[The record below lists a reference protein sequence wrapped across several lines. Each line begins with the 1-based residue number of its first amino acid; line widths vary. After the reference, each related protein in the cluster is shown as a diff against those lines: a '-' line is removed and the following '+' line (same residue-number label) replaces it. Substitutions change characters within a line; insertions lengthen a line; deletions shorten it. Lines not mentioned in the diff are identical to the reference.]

1 MPKNILNIEKNRGA
15 INMRYIPNTEE
26 QKRGMLKDIGVS
38 SFEDLIESIP
48 QSIRLK
54 EKLNIPEAISESES
68 EEKIYHIAQKNSNFF
83 LMKPL
88 VGAGAYRHYIPEA
101 EKFLLQREEFWTC
114 YTPYQPELSQGTLQ
128 SIFEYQT
135 YISRLIKM
143 EVVIPS
149 IYDGA
154 SATAEAAL
162 MSLRLTHKNKIIVSN
177 LLHPHYR
184 ETVKT
189 YLSPHEPEI
198 IDLPYKK
205 GLVDLEK
212 LKTLIDED
220 VASVII
226 QSPNFFGGI
235 EKLAEISETVHSKGA
250 LVISVI
256 VESMSLGILKA
267 PGEMGADIVTGNAQ
281 SFGMDLNYGGPYN
294 AYLATKK
301 QYIRQLPGRIVGET
315 VDVDGKRVFVMTLRA
330 REQDIRRERATSNIC
345 TNHNLNVTAANIFLS
360 LIGTEGLYQI
370 SLLNTKSAHYLE
382 NLLLKSRKFERV
394 FDYPFYNEF
403 LLKSKDDISVINK
416 KLLENNFIPP
426 LKICE
431 FYPNENLKNAL
442 LFAVT
447 EVLSRDDLNK
457 VAKILSE

>member
-1 MPKNILNIEKNRGA
+1 
-15 INMRYIPNTEE
+15 MRYIPTTKQ
-26 QKRGMLKDIGVS
+26 QKKKMLKEIGVS
-38 SFEDLIESIP
+38 SFEDLIESVP
-48 QSIRLK
+48 QSIRVK
-54 EKLNIPEAISESES
+54 GKLNIPEAISESEL

-128 SIFEYQT
+128 SIFEYQS
-135 YISRLIKM
+135 YISRLTKM
-143 EVVIPS
+143 EVIIPS

-162 MSLRLTHKNKIIVSN
+162 MSLRLTHKNKIVVSN

-189 YLSPHEPEI
+189 YLTPHETEI
-198 IDLPYKK
+198 IDLPYKN
-205 GLVDLEK
+205 GLVDREK
-212 LKTLIDED
+212 LKILIEED
-220 VASVII
+220 VASIII

-235 EKLAEISETVHSKGA
+235 ENMAEISEIVHSKSV
-250 LVISVI
+250 LLINVI
-256 VESMSLGILKA
+256 VESMSLGTLKA
-267 PGEMGADIVTGNAQ
+267 PGEMGVDIVAGNAQ

-294 AYLATKK
+294 AYLGTSK
-301 QYIRQLPGRIVGET
+301 QYIRQIPGRIVGET

-330 REQDIRRERATSNIC
+330 REQDIRREKATSNIC
-345 TNHNLNVTAANIFLS
+345 TNHNLNVLAANIYLS
-360 LIGTEGLYQI
+360 LMGTEGLYQI

-382 NLLLKSRKFERV
+382 NLLLQTGKFERL

-403 LLKSKDDISVINK
+403 LLKSKNDISTINK

-431 FYPNENLKNAL
+431 FYKEENLKDIL

-447 EVLSRDDLNK
+447 EVLNRDNLNT

>member
-1 MPKNILNIEKNRGA
+1 
-15 INMRYIPNTEE
+15 MRYIPNTEK
-26 QKRGMLKDIGVS
+26 QKEEMLKDIGVS
-38 SFEDLIESIP
+38 SFEDLIKSVP
-48 QSIRLK
+48 QSLRLK
-54 EKLNIPEAISESES
+54 DKLNIPEAMSESEL
-68 EEKIYHIAQKNSNFF
+68 EDNIFHIAKKNADFYS
-83 LMKPL
+83 MKPL
-88 VGAGAYRHYIPEA
+88 IGAGSYRHFIPEA

-128 SIFEYQT
+128 SIFEYQS

-184 ETVKT
+184 ETIKT
-189 YLSPHEPEI
+189 YLVPHETEI
-198 IDLPYKK
+198 IDLPYKN
-205 GLVDLEK
+205 GLVDMEK
-212 LKTLIDED
+212 LKILIEED
-220 VASVII
+220 VASIII

-235 EKLAEISETVHSKGA
+235 EKMAEISEIVHSKGA
-250 LVISVI
+250 LLINVIA
-256 VESMSLGILKA
+256 ESMSLGILKA
-267 PGEMGADIVTGNAQ
+267 PGEMGADIVAGNAQ

-294 AYLATKK
+294 AYLGTRK
-301 QYIRQLPGRIVGET
+301 QYNRQIPGRIVGET
-315 VDVDGKRVFVMTLRA
+315 VDVDGKRVFVMTMRA
-330 REQDIRRERATSNIC
+330 REQDIRREKATSNIC
-345 TNHNLNVTAANIFLS
+345 TNHNLNVLASNIFLS
-360 LIGTEGLYQI
+360 LMGTEGLYQI

-382 NLLLKSRKFERV
+382 NLLLQTGKFERV
-394 FDYPFYNEF
+394 FDCPFYNEF
-403 LLKSKDDISVINK
+403 LLRSKDDTSSINK
-416 KLLENNFIPP
+416 KLLGNNFVPP

-431 FYPNENLKNAL
+431 FYKEENLNNVL

-447 EVLSRDDLNK
+447 EVLSRDNLNL

>member
-1 MPKNILNIEKNRGA
+1 
-15 INMRYIPNTEE
+15 MRYIPTTEE
-26 QKRGMLKDIGVS
+26 QKEEMLKEIGIS
-38 SFEDLIESIP
+38 SFEDLIESVP
-48 QSIRLK
+48 QSLRLK
-54 EKLNIPEAISESES
+54 DKLNIPEAISEGEL

-128 SIFEYQT
+128 SIFEYQS
-135 YISRLIKM
+135 YISRLTKM
-143 EVVIPS
+143 EVIIPS

-189 YLSPHEPEI
+189 YLTPHETEI
-198 IDLPYKK
+198 IDLPYKN
-205 GLVDLEK
+205 GLVDMEK
-212 LKTLIDED
+212 LKILIAED
-220 VASVII
+220 VASIII
-226 QSPNFFGGI
+226 QSPNFFGSI
-235 EKLAEISETVHSKGA
+235 ENMVEISEIVHSKSV
-250 LVISVI
+250 LLINVI
-256 VESMSLGILKA
+256 VESMSLGILTA
-267 PGEMGADIVTGNAQ
+267 PGEMGADIVAGNAQ

-294 AYLATKK
+294 AYLGTRK
-301 QYIRQLPGRIVGET
+301 QYIRQIPGRIVGET
-315 VDVDGKRVFVMTLRA
+315 VDVDGKRVFVMTMRA
-330 REQDIRRERATSNIC
+330 REQDIRREKATSNIC
-345 TNHNLNVTAANIFLS
+345 TNHNLNVLAANIYLS
-360 LIGTEGLYQI
+360 LMGTEGLYQI

-382 NLLLKSRKFERV
+382 DLLLQSGKFERV

-403 LLKSKDDISVINK
+403 LLKSKDDISTINK

-426 LKICE
+426 LKICK
-431 FYPNENLKNAL
+431 FYKEENLKDVL

-447 EVLSRDDLNK
+447 EVLSRDNLNT

>member
-1 MPKNILNIEKNRGA
+1 MDA
-15 INMRYIPNTEE
+15 
-26 QKRGMLKDIGVS
+26 
-38 SFEDLIESIP
+38 
-48 QSIRLK
+48 
-54 EKLNIPEAISESES
+54 
-68 EEKIYHIAQKNSNFF
+68 
-83 LMKPL
+83 
-88 VGAGAYRHYIPEA
+88 
-101 EKFLLQREEFWTC
+101 
-114 YTPYQPELSQGTLQ
+114 
-128 SIFEYQT
+128 
-135 YISRLIKM
+135 
-143 EVVIPS
+143 VIPS

-189 YLSPHEPEI
+189 YLAPHEPEI
-198 IDLPYKK
+198 IELPYKN
-205 GLVDLEK
+205 GLVDIEK
-212 LKTLIDED
+212 LKILIEED

-226 QSPNFFGGI
+226 QNPNFFGGI
-235 EKLAEISETVHSKGA
+235 EKLAEISEIVHSKGA
-250 LVISVI
+250 LLIMVIA
-256 VESMSLGILKA
+256 ESISLGILKA
-267 PGEMGADIVTGNAQ
+267 PGDIGADIVTGNAQ

-301 QYIRQLPGRIVGET
+301 EYIRQLPGRIIGET
-315 VDVDGKRVFVMTLRA
+315 TDVDGKRVFVMTLRA
-330 REQDIRRERATSNIC
+330 REQDIRREKATSNIC
-345 TNHNLNVTAANIFLS
+345 TNHNLNVIAADIFLS

-382 NLLLKSRKFERV
+382 NLLLKSKKFEKI

-403 LLKSKDDISVINK
+403 LLKSKEDISTINK

-431 FYPNENLKNAL
+431 FYKEENLKNVL

-447 EVLSRDDLNK
+447 EVLSRDNLNK

>member
-1 MPKNILNIEKNRGA
+1 
-15 INMRYIPNTEE
+15 MRYIPTTEE
-26 QKRGMLKDIGVS
+26 QKKEMLKEIGVS
-38 SFEDLIESIP
+38 SFADLIESIP
-48 QSIRLK
+48 QNLRLK
-54 EKLNIPEAISESES
+54 DKLNIPEAISESEL
-68 EEKIYHIAQKNSNFF
+68 EDKIFHIAKKNADFYS
-83 LMKPL
+83 MKSL
-88 VGAGAYRHYIPEA
+88 LGAGSYRHFIPEA
-101 EKFLLQREEFWTC
+101 VKFLMQREEFWTC

-128 SIFEYQT
+128 SIFEYQS
-135 YISRLIKM
+135 YISRLTKM
-143 EVVIPS
+143 EVIIPS

-189 YLSPHEPEI
+189 YLAPHEPEM
-198 IDLPYKK
+198 IDLPYNN
-205 GLVDLEK
+205 GLVDIKK
-212 LKTLIDED
+212 LKALIDED
-220 VASVII
+220 VAAVII

-235 EKLAEISETVHSKGA
+235 EDMAEISRVVHSKSV
-250 LVISVI
+250 LFIHVIA
-256 VESMSLGILKA
+256 ESMSLGILKA
-267 PGEMGADIVTGNAQ
+267 PGEMGADIVVGNAQ

-315 VDVDGKRVFVMTLRA
+315 VDVDGKRVFVMTMRA
-330 REQDIRRERATSNIC
+330 REQDIRREKATSNIC
-345 TNHNLNVTAANIFLS
+345 TNHNLNVLAANIFLS
-360 LIGTEGLYQI
+360 LMGTEGIYQL

-382 NLLLKSRKFERV
+382 NLLLKSGKFEKA
-394 FDYPFYNEF
+394 FNYPFYNEF
-403 LLKSKDDISVINK
+403 LLKSKEDISTVNK

-431 FYPNENLKNAL
+431 FYQAENLRNVL

-447 EVLSRDDLNK
+447 ETLSRADLNK
-457 VAKILSE
+457 AAKILSE

>member
-1 MPKNILNIEKNRGA
+1 
-15 INMRYIPNTEE
+15 MRYIPNTEK
-26 QKRGMLKDIGVS
+26 QKEEMLKDIGVS
-38 SFEDLIESIP
+38 SFEDLIKSVP
-48 QSIRLK
+48 QSLRLK
-54 EKLNIPEAISESES
+54 DKLNIPEAMSESEL
-68 EEKIYHIAQKNSNFF
+68 EDNIFHIAKKNADFYS
-83 LMKPL
+83 MKPL
-88 VGAGAYRHYIPEA
+88 IGAGSYRHFIPEA

-128 SIFEYQT
+128 SIFEYQS
-135 YISRLIKM
+135 YISRLTKM
-143 EVVIPS
+143 EVIIPS

-189 YLSPHEPEI
+189 YLAPHETEI
-198 IDLPYKK
+198 IDLPYKN
-205 GLVDLEK
+205 GLVDMEK
-212 LKTLIDED
+212 LKILIEED

-226 QSPNFFGGI
+226 QSPNFFGSI
-235 EKLAEISETVHSKGA
+235 ENMAEISEIVHSKSV
-250 LVISVI
+250 LLINVI

-267 PGEMGADIVTGNAQ
+267 PGEIGADIVAGNAQ
-281 SFGMDLNYGGPYN
+281 SFGMDLNYGGPHN
-294 AYLATKK
+294 AYLGTRK
-301 QYIRQLPGRIVGET
+301 QYTRQIPGRIVGET

-330 REQDIRRERATSNIC
+330 REQDIRREKATSNIC
-345 TNHNLNVTAANIFLS
+345 TNHNLNVLAANIFLS

-382 NLLLKSRKFERV
+382 NLLLQTGKFERV
-394 FDYPFYNEF
+394 FDCPFYNEF
-403 LLKSKDDISVINK
+403 LLKSKDDVSSINK
-416 KLLENNFIPP
+416 KLLENNFVPP

-431 FYPNENLKNAL
+431 FYQEENLNNVL

-447 EVLSRDDLNK
+447 EVLSRDNLNL
-457 VAKILSE
+457 VAKILSK

>member
-1 MPKNILNIEKNRGA
+1 
-15 INMRYIPNTEE
+15 MRYIPTTEE
-26 QKRGMLKDIGVS
+26 QKKEMLKEIGVS
-38 SFEDLIESIP
+38 SFEDLIENIP
-48 QSIRLK
+48 QSLRSK
-54 EKLNIPEAISESES
+54 EKLNIPEAISESEL

-88 VGAGAYRHYIPEA
+88 VGAGAYRHYIPEV

-128 SIFEYQT
+128 SIFEYQS
-135 YISRLIKM
+135 YISRLTKM
-143 EVVIPS
+143 EVIIPS

-162 MSLRLTHKNKIIVSN
+162 MSLRLTHKNKIVVSN

-189 YLSPHEPEI
+189 YLTPHKTEI
-198 IDLPYKK
+198 IDLPYKN
-205 GLVDLEK
+205 GLVDREK
-212 LKTLIDED
+212 LKILIEED
-220 VASVII
+220 VASIII
-226 QSPNFFGGI
+226 QNPNFFGGI
-235 EKLAEISETVHSKGA
+235 ENMAEISEIVHSKSV
-250 LVISVI
+250 LLINVI
-256 VESMSLGILKA
+256 VESISLGILKA
-267 PGEMGADIVTGNAQ
+267 PGEMGADIVAGNAQ

-294 AYLATKK
+294 AYLGTSK
-301 QYIRQLPGRIVGET
+301 QYIRQIPGRIVGET

-330 REQDIRRERATSNIC
+330 REQDIRREKATSNIC
-345 TNHNLNVTAANIFLS
+345 TNHNLNVLAANIYLS
-360 LIGTEGLYQI
+360 LMGTEGLYQI

-382 NLLLKSRKFERV
+382 DLLVQSGKFERL
-394 FDYPFYNEF
+394 FDCPFYNEF
-403 LLKSKDDISVINK
+403 LLKSKDDISTINK

-431 FYPNENLKNAL
+431 FYKEENLKDVL

-447 EVLSRDDLNK
+447 EVLSRDNLNT